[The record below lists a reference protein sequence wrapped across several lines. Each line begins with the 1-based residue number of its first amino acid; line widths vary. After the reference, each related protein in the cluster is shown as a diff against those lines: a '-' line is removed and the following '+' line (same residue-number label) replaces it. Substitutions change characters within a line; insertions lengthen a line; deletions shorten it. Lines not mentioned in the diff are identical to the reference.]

1 MNGAW
6 LSVPAASL
14 ALSLAAANPDGAALT
29 KLGLAGNWAVDCSQA
44 ISDANPNVIFDVS
57 GGQAGDQAP
66 QYIERGPNGAAG
78 TAALSGVRDLSNG
91 QIAIT
96 FTIADSMGGPS
107 AKIVMNNV
115 LIKDGNRFRF
125 LEAKSGDGQETISGG
140 VQKSNGQQT
149 KWLQKCGG

>member
-1 MNGAW
+1 MSAAW

-14 ALSLAAANPDGAALT
+14 ALGLVAANPDAAALT
-29 KLGLAGNWAVDCSQA
+29 QLGLAGNWAVDCSQA
-44 ISDANPNVIFDVS
+44 ISDTNPNVTFD
-57 GGQAGDQAP
+57 ATGDQAP

-78 TAALSGVRDLSNG
+78 NAALSGVHALANG
-91 QIAIT
+91 KVAIT
-96 FTIADSMGGPS
+96 FTIVNNFGGQNT
-107 AKIVMNNV
+107 KIVMNNV

>member
-1 MNGAW
+1 MSGAW
-6 LSVPAASL
+6 LSVPAAAL
-14 ALSLAAANPDGAALT
+14 ALSLAAANPDGVALT
-29 KLGLAGNWAVDCSQA
+29 QLGLAGNWAVDCSQA
-44 ISDANPNVIFDVS
+44 ISDANPNVTFDT
-57 GGQAGDQAP
+57 AGDQAP

-78 TAALSGVRDLSNG
+78 DAALSNVHSLANG
-91 QIAIT
+91 QVAIT
-96 FTIADSMGGPS
+96 FTIVNNMGGQS